1 MKHLTEK
8 VAVVTGAGSG
18 IGKATAIQLAKEG
31 CLLAISDI
39 DASSLEETRQQ
50 IAGLNTKVIATT
62 LNTANKQDVFDYAD
76 EVFNEFGQVNIVINN
91 AGVYLS
97 ASIEHTSVEN
107 FEWLMN
113 INFWGMVYG
122 TQAFLPYLKKTGD
135 GHIANVSSVF
145 GFVAPASAGA
155 YNSSKFAIRGYTE
168 TLRMELDIKNCGVSC
183 STIQPGG
190 ITTNLISKARLNES
204 TQTISGKSKED
215 LQKTFNKM
223 ARTTPEKAAIA
234 IIKGIK
240 KNKMRILIGADAVI
254 MDWLIRLFPF
264 TFRRVMAWVIRRE
277 SRKKNDRKKQLFTT
291 ETNNTLLK

>member
-1 MKHLTEK
+1 MKNLTEK

-39 DASSLEETRQQ
+39 DTDSLERTRQQ
-50 IAGLNTKVIATT
+50 IAALNTKVIATT
-62 LNTANKQDVFDYAD
+62 LDTANKQDVFSYAD

-97 ASIEHTSVEN
+97 ASIEHTSIEN

-145 GFVAPASAGA
+145 GFIAPASAGA
-155 YNSSKFAIRGYTE
+155 YNSSKFAIRGFTE
-168 TLRMELDIKNCGVSC
+168 TLRMELDIKDYGVSC
-183 STIQPGG
+183 SSIQPGG
-190 ITTNLISKARLNES
+190 IITNIINRARLDHS
-204 TQTISGKSKED
+204 TLKNSGITKEGIE
-215 LQKTFNKM
+215 KKFNKM
-223 ARTTPEKAAIA
+223 ARTTPEEAAIT

-254 MDWLIRLFPF
+254 LDWIVRLFPF
-264 TFRRVMAWVIRRE
+264 TFRRVLAWALRRE
-277 SRKKNDRKKQLFTT
+277 LRNKNDRKKKLFKVK
-291 ETNNTLLK
+291 TNKT

>member
-1 MKHLTEK
+1 MKNLTAK

-39 DASSLEETRQQ
+39 DADSLEETRQQ
-50 IAGLNTKVIATT
+50 IASLNTKVIATT
-62 LNTANKQDVFDYAD
+62 LDTANKQDVFRYAD

-97 ASIEHTSVEN
+97 ATIEHTSIEN

-145 GFVAPASAGA
+145 GIVAPASAGA
-155 YNSSKFAIRGYTE
+155 YNSSKFAIRGFTE
-168 TLRMELDIKNCGVSC
+168 TLRMELDIKDCGVSC
-183 STIQPGG
+183 SSIHPGG
-190 ITTNLISKARLNES
+190 IMTNIINRARLNSS
-204 TQTISGKSKED
+204 TLKSSGTTKSDIEK
-215 LQKTFNKM
+215 QFNKM
-223 ARTTPEKAAIA
+223 ARTTPEKAAIT

-254 MDWLIRLFPF
+254 LDCIVRLFPF
-264 TFRRVMAWVIRRE
+264 TLRRIMAWAMRRKFNNKNNIE
-277 SRKKNDRKKQLFTT
+277 SETKQDAS
-291 ETNNTLLK
+291 